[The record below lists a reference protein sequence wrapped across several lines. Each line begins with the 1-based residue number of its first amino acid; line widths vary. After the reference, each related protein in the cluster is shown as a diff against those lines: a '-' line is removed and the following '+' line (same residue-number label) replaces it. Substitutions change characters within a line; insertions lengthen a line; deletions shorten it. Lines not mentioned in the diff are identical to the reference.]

1 MTRMLKVQHFDF
13 EGHEN
18 LPSVIKNVKNYLRA
32 LLTSENSSLPKIVF
46 LTGQGEGP
54 MIAYNQLSGLEVT
67 IIAVT
72 FPHGFSVRIGE
83 KESFSPQIP
92 ERVKKFFTGVG
103 IPVITGRLPFDTIDG
118 ADFHNKEM
126 ELLRSALE
134 LFGGSMPL
142 AIQAVLQAA
151 DSGFVETGE
160 QVIAVTSDTAVLIT
174 ASTTKQFLRK
184 TCGMMVNEIIC
195 KPRRFTISRR
205 SRYLTLRR
213 EMLDTDEASPEIQE
227 PEHN

>member
-1 MTRMLKVQHFDF
+1 MTRMLKVQHFDS

-18 LPSVIKNVKNYLRA
+18 LPNVIKNVKNYLRA
-32 LLTSENSSLPKIVF
+32 LLTSENSNLPKIIF

-54 MIAYNQLSGLEVT
+54 MIAYNQLSGLDVT

-83 KESFSPQIP
+83 NESFSPQIP
-92 ERVKKFFTGVG
+92 ERVRKFFNGVG
-103 IPVITGRLPFDTIDG
+103 IPIITGRLSFDTIDG

-126 ELLRSALE
+126 ELLRSTLE
-134 LFGGSMPL
+134 IFGGSMPL

-174 ASTTKQFLRK
+174 ASTTKQFLSK

-205 SRYLTLRR
+205 SRYLTLSR
-213 EMLDTDEASPEIQE
+213 ERLDTNEASPEILE
-227 PEHN
+227 PDHN

>member
-1 MTRMLKVQHFDF
+1 MTRVLKVQHFDS

-18 LPSVIKNVKNYLRA
+18 LPNVIRNVKNYLRA
-32 LLTSENSSLPKIVF
+32 LQPCENCRLPKVIF

-72 FPHGFSVRIGE
+72 FPHGFSVRTGD
-83 KESFSPQIP
+83 KESFFPQIP
-92 ERVKKFFTGVG
+92 ERVRKFFAGVG
-103 IPVITGRLPFDTIDG
+103 IPVITGRLPFDNIEG

-126 ELLRSALE
+126 GLLRSALE

-142 AIQAVLQAA
+142 AIQAA
-151 DSGFVETGE
+151 DSGLVETGE

-174 ASTTKQFLRK
+174 ASTTKQFLSK
-184 TCGMMVNEIIC
+184 TCGMMVNEVIC
-195 KPRRFTISRR
+195 KPRMFTISRR
-205 SRYLTLRR
+205 SRYLPMRR
-213 EMLDTDEASPEIQE
+213 EMIETDEVSPEIQE
-227 PEHN
+227 PEHD